1 MEKIKSLFIVITLFF
16 CCKSFSQTS
25 TDPIV
30 DSCAYYQNNVS
41 YNTGEV
47 FVIFT
52 VQNQDIVSK
61 TTEENQIDTAVAVYP
76 NPVSDVLNV
85 SFPKDQVIES
95 VTLYSIEGKIIF
107 SQTLKDNQIDL
118 SGLLKGVYILKTN
131 LSETDSFKIIKM

>member
-1 MEKIKSLFIVITLFF
+1 M
-16 CCKSFSQTS
+16 
-25 TDPIV
+25 
-30 DSCAYYQNNVS
+30 S

-61 TTEENQIDTAVAVYP
+61 TTEENQINTAVAVYP
-76 NPVSDVLNV
+76 NPVNDVLNV